1 MPRGVKEMEGEDSQA
16 EGADEQGQEE
26 EGIGAEDKEKGAEA
40 EAGKAEEEI
49 GATRARE
56 AKERDD
62 ASLAERIRY
71 GKKGSAA
78 AAKIHVRLTKRSLGT
93 QLTRRP
99 GTEAQARERP
109 LRSSRGITTSPRG
122 RRS

>member
-1 MPRGVKEMEGEDSQA
+1 MPKQRRAKRKKKS
-16 EGADEQGQEE
+16 GA
-26 EGIGAEDKEKGAEA
+26 KK
-40 EAGKAEEEI
+40 
-49 GATRARE
+49 ARE

-62 ASLAERIRY
+62 ASLAVRIRY

-99 GTEAQARERP
+99 
-109 LRSSRGITTSPRG
+109 
-122 RRS
+122 